1 MTGHQL
7 PGTVI
12 VVGAGRMGAGIAH
25 AFLVRGCT
33 VHVRDARPEGVDQ
46 GLQAIR
52 TSVRRSAQRDATLD
66 EAVLLGRLTVQ
77 LGLSDLPRADL
88 VVEAVPEL
96 PDLKKEVLGAI
107 AVAQS
112 PSAVIATNTS
122 SISIAE
128 LAVAVS
134 YPERMLGMHFF
145 NPVPVSRLV
154 ELVRGPHTA
163 QETLDLAH
171 GWVAGIGKTSITV
184 RDSPGFATS
193 RLGVATG
200 LEAIRML
207 EEGVASA
214 ADIDTGMELGYGYP
228 IGPLRLTD
236 LVGLDV
242 RLEIA
247 DYCRHHYGSRFEAP
261 QLLRD
266 LVTRGE
272 LGRKSGSGF
281 YDWTDPERPVPRAL
295 R

>member
-1 MTGHQL
+1 MTNHDL

-12 VVGAGRMGAGIAH
+12 VIGAGRMGAGIAH

-33 VHVRDARPEGVDQ
+33 VQVRDAQPEGLEK
-46 GLQAIR
+46 GLQAIQR
-52 TSVRRSAQRDATLD
+52 SVRKSAQLD
-66 EAVLLGRLTVQ
+66 TSLQEEALLDRLTAE
-77 LGLSDLPRADL
+77 LGLTDLPEADL
-88 VVEAVPEL
+88 VIEAVPEL
-96 PDLKKEVLGAI
+96 PDVKKEVLR
-107 AVAQS
+107 AVADAVPTS
-112 PSAVIATNTS
+112 TVIASNTS

-128 LAVAVS
+128 LATAAS
-134 YPERMLGMHFF
+134 RPERMLGMHFF

-154 ELVRGPHTA
+154 ELVRGPDTA
-163 QETLDLAH
+163 DQVVEAVQRWTT
-171 GWVAGIGKTSITV
+171 GIGKTSITV

-236 LVGLDV
+236 IVGLEV

-247 DYCRHHYGSRFEAP
+247 EYCGRHYGARFDAP

-266 LVTRGE
+266 LVERGD
-272 LGRKSGSGF
+272 LGRKSGAGF
-281 YDWTDPERPVPRAL
+281 YDWSDPERPVPRAFH
-295 R
+295 